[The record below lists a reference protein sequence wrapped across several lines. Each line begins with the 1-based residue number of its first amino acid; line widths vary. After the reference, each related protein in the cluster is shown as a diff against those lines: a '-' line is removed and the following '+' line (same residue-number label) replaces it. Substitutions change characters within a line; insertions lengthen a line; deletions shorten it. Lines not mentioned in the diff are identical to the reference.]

1 MNQTRK
7 KSQHLR
13 MLVYSAILAALVCV
27 FTAYVGHIPTAT
39 GYIHFGDSMIY
50 LAACLLPAPWAMA
63 AAGIGAALADVLS
76 GVPVWAPWTLVIK
89 ALMVPAFT
97 CRQEK
102 ILCPRNILALLIGA
116 AVTIFGYYFA
126 NYFVY
131 GELTALLTSL
141 PAGLYQSG
149 GSTLV
154 FLVIAAAFDRARI
167 RQRLL
172 AY

>member
-1 MNQTRK
+1 M
-7 KSQHLR
+7 KSNSSAAVR
-13 MLVYSAILAALVCV
+13 MRRLVYSAILAALVCI

-39 GYIHFGDSMIY
+39 GYIHFGDSMVY
-50 LAACLLPAPWAMA
+50 LAACLLPVPWAMA

-76 GVPVWAPWTLVIK
+76 GVPVWAPWTFVIK

-97 CRQEK
+97 CRAPK
-102 ILCPRNILALLIGA
+102 MLCPRNILALFAGA
-116 AVTIFGYYFA
+116 AITIFGYYFA
-126 NYFVY
+126 EYFVY

-154 FLVIAAAFDRARI
+154 FLILAAALDRAGV
-167 RQRLL
+167 RQRLM
-172 AY
+172 A